1 MNGKCD
7 VQKDK
12 RDYMLELKDMTE
24 KESRDYLN
32 YDANLVYKYK
42 IRIMIL
48 NILIKKYGF
57 QEFMEQEK
65 MLLDKED
72 KVLNIPFDKKR
83 EIYRFMMRNQN
94 YSEEQ
99 LAKELFRESEYYPR

>member
-1 MNGKCD
+1 
-7 VQKDK
+7 
-12 RDYMLELKDMTE
+12 MLELKDMTE

-48 NILIKKYGF
+48 DILIKKYGF
-57 QEFMEQEK
+57 QEVMEQEEPV
-65 MLLDKED
+65 LDKED
-72 KVLNIPFDKKR
+72 KVLNISLGEKR
-83 EIYRFMMRNQN
+83 DIYRFMKRNQN
-94 YSEEQ
+94 YTEEQ